1 LAEDNQTVVKER
13 ISLDKANSD
22 IMHNVITIIDNA
34 FTHPWTVDKRYRR
47 DLQGPV
53 VRGQLQQNNHHIVI
67 GKENYYISSERNAF
81 LMPARKDQRRPDLRY
96 FKH

>member
-22 IMHNVITIIDNA
+22 IMHNVITIIDQRLPA
-34 FTHPWTVDKRYRR
+34 SLDGGTSAIAATARC
-47 DLQGPV
+47 V
-53 VRGQLQQNNHHIVI
+53 VRGQLQREQSYIVI
-67 GKENYYISSERNAF
+67 GKENYYISSEGNGF
-81 LMPARKDQRRPDLRY
+81 LMPARKISRRRTCRY